1 MKKYSLGIDIGGT
14 TVKLGLFTVEGEL
27 LKKWEIET
35 RKIENGKYIL
45 EDITQSINDVLEKE
59 NINKGLIL
67 GAGVG
72 VPGPVTNDGWVQG
85 CVNLGWPVFNVA
97 KSLEDILELPVKVA
111 NDANIAALGEMFQG
125 GGKGYKNMIMVT
137 LGTGVGGGIII
148 DGNIIAGSTGSGG
161 EIGHIRVNDQEKD
174 FCNCGGKGCLEQYA
188 SATGIVKIAKEILN
202 NNNDESKLRQLE
214 NITAKDIFNLA
225 KEDDQVALEIVDRFS
240 YILGSTLANIA
251 CISNPEIFVI
261 GGGVSKA
268 GDILLDNVKKY
279 YKEKGFYGI
288 TEVEFKVAT
297 LGNDAGIYG
306 GAKLVQ

>member
-1 MKKYSLGIDIGGT
+1 M
-14 TVKLGLFTVEGEL
+14 
-27 LKKWEIET
+27 
-35 RKIENGKYIL
+35 
-45 EDITQSINDVLEKE
+45 
-59 NINKGLIL
+59 

-97 KSLEDILELPVKVA
+97 KSLESILEVPVKVA
-111 NDANIAALGEMFQG
+111 NDANIAALGEMFKG
-125 GGKGYKNMIMVT
+125 GGKGYKNMVMVT

-148 DGNIIAGSTGSGG
+148 DGNIIAGSTGAGG

-174 FCNCGGKGCLEQYA
+174 SCNCGGKGCLEQYA
-188 SATGIVKIAKEILN
+188 SATGIVKIAREILN

-214 NITAKDIFNLA
+214 IITAKDIFDLA
-225 KEDDQVALEIVDRFS
+225 KEDDKVALEIVDKFS
-240 YILGSTLANIA
+240 YILGSALANIA
-251 CISNPEIFVI
+251 CISNPEVFVI

>member
-35 RKIENGKYIL
+35 RKVENGRYIL
-45 EDITQSINDVLEKE
+45 GDITKSINDVLEKE
-59 NINKGLIL
+59 NIKKGLVL

-111 NDANIAALGEMFQG
+111 NDANIAALGEMFKG

-148 DGNIIAGSTGSGG
+148 DGNIIAGSTGAGG
-161 EIGHIRVNDQEKD
+161 EIGHIRVNNKEKD
-174 FCNCGGKGCLEQYA
+174 SCNCGGKGCLEQYA

-202 NNNDESKLRQLE
+202 DRDDESKLRQVE
-214 NITAKDIFNLA
+214 IITAKDIFDLA
-225 KEDDQVALEIVDRFS
+225 KEDDKVALEIVDKFS
-240 YILGSTLANIA
+240 YILGSALANIA

-268 GDILLDNVKKY
+268 GDILLDKVKKY
-279 YKEKGFYGI
+279 YKETGFY
-288 TEVEFKVAT
+288 TVTDAEFKLAI